1 MIKLMDK
8 GAIIKLKEE
17 GYSNR
22 QIQKLTK
29 IDRKTVAKYWN
40 EYLANLKKLN
50 NEKDALKIVEI
61 QEAIISEPKY
71 NVQSRMRRKLT
82 DNFFVHLKD
91 ILNSEEE
98 KKKILHSCFIK
109 SNR

>member
-29 IDRKTVAKYWN
+29 IDRKTVAKY
-40 EYLANLKKLN
+40 
-50 NEKDALKIVEI
+50 
-61 QEAIISEPKY
+61 
-71 NVQSRMRRKLT
+71 RKN
-82 DNFFVHLKD
+82 DSS
-91 ILNSEEE
+91 IYE
-98 KKKILHSCFIK
+98 
-109 SNR
+109 